1 MQGEV
6 FSIHWFAYF
15 QPDLRSVQLRW
26 SNLESMSSL
35 LENDNVKCKKSGMP
49 LMGIR
54 TLLFHQNEVV
64 STRQIEESES
74 NCKVFNVI
82 HVLGVNTNKEGGWKR
97 FMVDYKPS
105 VCNHFNLSQNVDY
118 SFMNAVSIFCP
129 SLCLVLAAV
138 ALNSNR
144 NTWTVHL
151 WHCWWFGMRLPYMVR
166 PFHLTLLVGTAYK

>member
-1 MQGEV
+1 MQV
-6 FSIHWFAYF
+6 LSIHWFAYF

-54 TLLFHQNEVV
+54 TTLLFHQNEVV

-129 SLCLVLAAV
+129 SFCLVLAA
-138 ALNSNR
+138 LWPWIR
-144 NTWTVHL
+144 NEILEQFIYGTVGDSA
-151 WHCWWFGMRLPYMVR
+151 CD
-166 PFHLTLLVGTAYK
+166 FHIWLLDLFI